1 MIIEKN
7 PVFVL
12 LVFLLETATV
22 SVAGQLSHLW
32 SVLSSIYWLDNLD
45 TQIEIIIISVWAMWF
60 TPLD

>member
-22 SVAGQLSHLW
+22 SVAGQLSHL
-32 SVLSSIYWLDNLD
+32 
-45 TQIEIIIISVWAMWF
+45 
-60 TPLD
+60 